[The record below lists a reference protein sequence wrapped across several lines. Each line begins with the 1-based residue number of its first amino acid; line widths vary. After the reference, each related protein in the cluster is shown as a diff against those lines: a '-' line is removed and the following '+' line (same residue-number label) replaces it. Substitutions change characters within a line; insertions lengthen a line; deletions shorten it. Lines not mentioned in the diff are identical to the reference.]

1 MSKKKT
7 QVELLQEVADLL
19 EPISNL
25 ARYNIGQINAQ
36 LKAQADAQAQANG
49 ESTQSEGQV

>member
-1 MSKKKT
+1 MAKKKS
-7 QVELLQEVADLL
+7 QVELLQEIVALL
-19 EPISNL
+19 EPMSNL
-25 ARYNIGQINAQ
+25 ARYQIGQINAQ